1 MVDRPTL
8 DLPAEDE
15 RLARLLIGFAEGDLN
30 EAEMAEWDAA
40 LAGSE
45 ALQELL
51 IATCLQRQL
60 LPQVLADVS
69 DSTPSV
75 VPAVPPASPVL
86 GFLGNVTHGA
96 MGYFSEGWPL
106 AYLLSTIVFVVGLGI
121 FSLMTVRH
129 HTQIAE
135 QPSASSPKPDDSAF
149 VLVGCITGMADVHWA
164 DVNTST
170 ELGNRVSLG
179 RNFKLSS
186 GLMEI
191 TYDSGAK
198 VILQGPVTYEV
209 DSCDSGYLSLGKLTA
224 RLEKKQSAI
233 SGQQSWP
240 AASMANQKS
249 EIRNQ
254 KSLAPSP
261 FVVTTPTATVTDL
274 GTEFG
279 VEVDRQGNTV
289 SHVFQGVVKLQR
301 VSVDGKAKCDAVLLR
316 ENQSARIEATESKV
330 TAVHRMVDDK
340 AFVREEQFLKMTED
354 LKLSRLRRWQAYCR
368 QLRNDPALV
377 AHYTCESAG
386 KNNQFLPN
394 VSLAGSLLDGKVE
407 GAEWVCGRLP
417 GKFALYFHGIQSGDR
432 VELPEPYR
440 FNFAGAFS
448 VAVWFKVNRF
458 VTPHQ
463 PLITKGEWG
472 WRLQRYCDTNTL
484 VFVRNWEDPDVGSYV
499 FVPGRTN
506 VADSK
511 WHLAVGVYDDT
522 QGIVTNHQLYIDGV
536 LDGELSSPSRPL
548 RYNNHPVWLGNL
560 DEKPDRE
567 FPGLID
573 EAAIFARALS
583 LREIADMFQAGKP
596 SKE

>member
-1 MVDRPTL
+1 MVDLPAL

-15 RLARLLIGFAEGDLN
+15 RLARLLIGFAEGNLN

-40 LAGSE
+40 LSQSE
-45 ALQELL
+45 ELQELL

-60 LPQVLADVS
+60 LPQVLADVANE
-69 DSTPSV
+69 TPAV
-75 VPAVPPASPVL
+75 LPAVPPQSPMF

-96 MGYFSEGWPL
+96 FTYFSEGWPL
-106 AYLLSTIVFVVGLGI
+106 AYLLGTIIFVVGLGI
-121 FSLMTVRH
+121 FSLMTVSH
-129 HTQIAE
+129 PTETAKQLSIPFTQSIVSE
-135 QPSASSPKPDDSAF
+135 K
-149 VLVGCITGMADVHWA
+149 LEYVGRITGMVDIKWA
-164 DVNTST
+164 DAST
-170 ELGNRVSLG
+170 AAVTDLVSLG
-179 RNFKLSS
+179 RKYALAS

-191 TYDSGAK
+191 TYDTGAK
-198 VILQGPVTYEV
+198 VILQGPVTYEA
-209 DSCDSGYLSLGKLTA
+209 DSRDGGFLSIGKLTA
-224 RLEKKQSAI
+224 KLEGAKTQA
-233 SGQQSWP
+233 
-240 AASMANQKS
+240 ANQKS
-249 EIRNQ
+249 EISTLHSPLFTI
-254 KSLAPSP
+254 KTPS
-261 FVVTTPTATVTDL
+261 ATVTDL

-330 TAVHRMVDDK
+330 TAVHRMVDAK

-394 VSLAGSLLDGKVE
+394 VSPTGSLLDGKVE

-432 VELPEPYR
+432 VELPEPHR

-448 VAVWFKVNRF
+448 VAVWFNVNQF

-472 WRLQRYCDTNTL
+472 WRLQRFSDSNTL

-506 VADSK
+506 VADGK
-511 WHLAVGVYDDT
+511 WHLAVGVYDDKH
-522 QGIVTNHQLYIDGV
+522 GVVANHQLYIDGV
-536 LDGELSSPSRPL
+536 LDGELSSPPRPL

-560 DEKPDRE
+560 DEKPYRE

-573 EAAIFARALS
+573 EAAIFSRALS